1 MAKQLKKDALQRQAE
16 MMFIELG
23 HTAKAIAEA
32 LELNEKTVGSW
43 RQKGN
48 WDVRRDELFASP
60 HKLREVLL
68 KEMRWIADGNKPR
81 FDTDALSKVNK
92 VFEGFG
98 DKINPQI
105 AMTIIKLL
113 DDFLA
118 DRIPELANA
127 NLEWH
132 KKFILYVID
141 VYG

>member
-1 MAKQLKKDALQRQAE
+1 MAKQLKKIEAQAE
-16 MMFIELG
+16 IMFVEHG
-23 HTAKAIAEA
+23 HNAKYIADFFGI
-32 LELNEKTVGSW
+32 NEKTVGIW
-43 RQKGN
+43 RKRGN
-48 WDVRRDELFASP
+48 WDAKRDELFAAP
-60 HKLREVLL
+60 HKLREILL
-68 KEMRWIADGNKPR
+68 KEMRHIADGGEPR
-81 FDTDALSKVNK
+81 FNTDALSKVNK

-118 DRIPELANA
+118 DRVPELANA